1 MDLDSNRVFDSRMD
15 LDSVLSRAKEKRK
28 IKKYF
33 SRNTPPG
40 P

>member
-1 MDLDSNRVFDSRMD
+1 MDLESNRFLDSEMD
-15 LDSVLSRAKEKRK
+15 LESVLSRAKEKRK
-28 IKKYF
+28 IKKYS